1 MAQARRAQMLVDG
14 SNACM
19 SILQDRLRCID
30 PTVTLTLRLVLNSSC
45 EALSFALEAC
55 EKYFFTSGQAPNAK
69 KFLTF
74 SSASATAG
82 SLEFFTASPKHW
94 CLIQ

>member
-45 EALSFALEAC
+45 EALSLALEAC

-69 KFLTF
+69 KFDILF
-74 SSASATAG
+74 CFRHCGKFAI
-82 SLEFFTASPKHW
+82 LTASTFVTG
-94 CLIQ
+94 